1 MKKLQPTEYMYA
13 SARIRSLENRL
24 VGRERMEVLIEAH
37 STSGVVLRTSSA
49 DHAADASNFI
59 ETVEPR

>member
-24 VGRERMEVLIEAH
+24 VGRERMEVLLEA
-37 STSGVVLRTSSA
+37 RTSEEITSQ
-49 DHAADASNFI
+49 HQSLFQ
-59 ETVEPR
+59 